1 MYRAW
6 VGTWKPHRPRG
17 PVMAQF
23 TGPGPKYSI
32 PGTTGYLKHDPTK
45 RQAPAYSFSGA
56 KPPVKDG
63 CSPGPCYYVKPSMT
77 KTGKYVAPGYVMSGR
92 PKVTVEVTPGPGDY
106 FLEKSKKHIYKCAPA
121 HSMSFRHNM
130 ASVEITPGPGDYT
143 IPRVMGPNT
152 AYTTASPCYSMKWRT
167 KFGLFEEDLYKT
179 PGPAAYQKTELD
191 VYKTRAPKYTMR
203 SHNKPIGDKTEK
215 PGPADYYI
223 GKVTLTKPEAP
234 AISFGIRHSK
244 YTAPLILDT

>member
-92 PKVTVEVTPGPGDY
+92 PKVTVEVTPGPGD
-106 FLEKSKKHIYKCAPA
+106 KRQYKGHLQRACSLNAGQGTSRP
-121 HSMSFRHNM
+121 SLL
-130 ASVEITPGPGDYT
+130 
-143 IPRVMGPNT
+143 VMGPNT

-203 SHNKPIGDKTEK
+203 SHNKPIGDKTVK

-223 GKVTLTKPEAP
+223 GKPEAP

-244 YTAPLILDT
+244 YTAPLIPDT